1 MANDKRRKPIPLSH
15 FVEMFPE
22 VPLPVTLNDEAI
34 HTFSQNNEVLSAQ
47 MVEQFLEPLTGES
60 TDEFTEFVPCF
71 RIPET
76 FEMTAL
82 VFWKAGLMN
91 YQYVLATYDN
101 KSGALIDIR
110 VLGGTFSDGRVIT
123 RSIATIDDD
132 WIIYVV
138 SGQTEGSEDE
148 TYDAK
153 RSRAVEFELLADG
166 KIIEG
171 MPSDPIAN
179 DE

>member
-110 VLGGTFSDGRVIT
+110 VLGGTFSDGRIIT
-123 RSIATIDDD
+123 RSVVTIDED

-138 SGQTEGSEDE
+138 SGQTEGSEDLP
-148 TYDAK
+148 YDAK
-153 RSRAVEFELLADG
+153 KSRAFELELLADG
-166 KIIEG
+166 KIIE
-171 MPSDPIAN
+171 SISTDSVS
-179 DE
+179 EE

>member
-1 MANDKRRKPIPLSH
+1 
-15 FVEMFPE
+15 
-22 VPLPVTLNDEAI
+22 
-34 HTFSQNNEVLSAQ
+34 
-47 MVEQFLEPLTGES
+47 
-60 TDEFTEFVPCF
+60 
-71 RIPET
+71 
-76 FEMTAL
+76 
-82 VFWKAGLMN
+82 MN
-91 YQYVLATYDN
+91 YQYVMATYDN
-101 KSGALIDIR
+101 KSGALIDVR

-148 TYDAK
+148 TYDAR